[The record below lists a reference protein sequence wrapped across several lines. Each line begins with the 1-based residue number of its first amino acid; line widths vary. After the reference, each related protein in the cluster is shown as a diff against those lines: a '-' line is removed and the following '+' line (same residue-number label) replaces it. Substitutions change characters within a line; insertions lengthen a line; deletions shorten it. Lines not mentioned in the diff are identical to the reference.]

1 MMRRAALIAAW
12 LLGLGG
18 CGLSPLELGGTA
30 AAAYYAKD
38 GFYWEVQDRRIA
50 PDVYRI
56 TVTQGRFKESGAGEA
71 ESYFRRRAEE
81 IVALQGCSGYT
92 VLEFTQSV
100 IADPVWF
107 AQRVSEGTIR
117 CDRAKPVPPAG

>member
-1 MMRRAALIAAW
+1 MKYGLWMLPLAALA
-12 LLGLGG
+12 G
-18 CGLSPLELGGTA
+18 CGLSAIEIGAGA

-38 GFYWEVQDRRIA
+38 GFVWQVEDRRVA
-50 PDVYRI
+50 PDTYRI

-71 ESYFRRRAEE
+71 EARFRQRAEE
-81 IVALQGCSGYT
+81 IAATQGCSGYT

-100 IADPVWF
+100 ISDPIWF

-117 CDRAKPVPPAG
+117 CDRAPPRAPAAS